1 MTLTAER
8 HDTALPENAGVFER
22 TDFPTD
28 TAHEQVTFF
37 QDPATGLKAI
47 VAIHDTTLGPALGGT
62 RFYRTPTRPPPSRTC
77 CACRGGA

>member
-62 RFYRTPTRPPPSRTC
+62 RFYPYADEAAALKDVLRLSR
-77 CACRGGA
+77 A